1 MEIEDSRASFGC
13 MVRGVA
19 FEDQQAGFEAMV
31 RPLVDGGVLA
41 PIADR
46 EADAQLWMDCDL
58 CSFVEN
64 RWHHRLAPTAVTLDD
79 RARWL
84 RRALADD
91 ERLWDPRRSQFTA
104 AFWLI
109 DHGVRAGTLALSKAM
124 SFHPFLPVSS
134 LYVFPDH
141 RGTGV
146 AYRALRAMD
155 RAVVSAGLSGIRVG
169 TYWTWQT
176 AVRRYLLR
184 YGMWAWG
191 FKRSIDFVWAA
202 LPPHRIAIDD
212 RSARFAVE
220 HGGRCIELLTA
231 ARDGDLLIWHE
242 AREMAS
248 DELSDVVQFHARSTL
263 AVALAVH
270 GWPLLRAGD
279 DIHDAAGYDGGG
291 PRVLAYKIGM
301 FEALDRRN
309 GFDVRTP
316 RIPGL
321 PYDAIARKLEA

>member
-1 MEIEDSRASFGC
+1 MA
-13 MVRGVA
+13 RGVA
-19 FEDQQAGFEAMV
+19 FEDQQVEFEVMV
-31 RPLVDGGVLA
+31 RPLVEGGVLA

-64 RWHHRLAPTAVTLDD
+64 RCHHRLEPTSVTLDD
-79 RARWL
+79 RAMWM

-124 SFHPFLPVSS
+124 SVHPFLPVSS
-134 LYVFPDH
+134 LYVFPAH
-141 RGTGV
+141 RGTGL
-146 AYRALRAMD
+146 AYRALRAVD
-155 RAVVSAGLSGIRVG
+155 RAATSAGLSGIRVG

-184 YGMWAWG
+184 YGMWVWT
-191 FKRSIDFVWAA
+191 FKRSIDFVWAD
-202 LPPHRIAIDD
+202 LPAHRITIDEH
-212 RSARFAVE
+212 SARFAIE
-220 HGGRCIELLTA
+220 HGGRRIELLTA
-231 ARDGDLLIWHE
+231 ARDGEILIWNE

-248 DELSDVVQFHARSTL
+248 DELSDVVQFHARSTF

-279 DIHDAAGYDGGG
+279 DIQDAAGYDAGG
-291 PRVLAYKIGM
+291 PRVLAYKIGV
-301 FEALDRRN
+301 FEALDRQN
-309 GFDVRTP
+309 GFAVRTP

-321 PYDAIARKLEA
+321 PYDAIARDLED

>member
-1 MEIEDSRASFGC
+1 
-13 MVRGVA
+13 MVRGAA
-19 FEDQQAGFEAMV
+19 FEDQQVVFEAMV
-31 RPLVDGGVLA
+31 RPLVESGVLA

-64 RWHHRLAPTAVTLDD
+64 RWHHRLDPTAVTADD
-79 RARWL
+79 RAAWL
-84 RRALADD
+84 RRALGRD

-109 DHGVRAGTLALSKAM
+109 DRGVRAGTLALSRALACQA
-124 SFHPFLPVSS
+124 FLPVSS
-134 LYVFPDH
+134 LYVFPGH
-141 RGTGV
+141 RGTGL
-146 AYRALRAMD
+146 AYRALRAVD
-155 RAVVSAGLSGIRVG
+155 GAAISAGLSGIRLG

-184 YGMWAWG
+184 YGMWAWS
-191 FKRSIDFVWAA
+191 FKRSIDFVWAD
-202 LPPHRIAIDD
+202 LPAHRIAIDD
-212 RSARFAVE
+212 RTARLAIE
-220 HGGRCIELLTA
+220 LGGRRIELLTA
-231 ARDGDLLIWHE
+231 ARDGDVLIWNE
-242 AREMAS
+242 APEMAS
-248 DELSDVVQFHARSTL
+248 DELSRVVQFHARSTL

-279 DIHDAAGYDGGG
+279 NIHDAAGYDAGG
-291 PRVLAYKIGM
+291 PRVLAYKIGV
-301 FEALDRRN
+301 FEALDRRS

-316 RIPGL
+316 RIPAL

>member
-1 MEIEDSRASFGC
+1 MA
-13 MVRGVA
+13 RGVA
-19 FEDQQAGFEAMV
+19 FEDRQVEFEALV
-31 RPLVDGGVLA
+31 RSLVERGVLA

-46 EADAQLWMDCDL
+46 DADAQLWMDCDL

-64 RWHHRLAPTAVTLDD
+64 RCHHRLEPTSVTLDD
-79 RARWL
+79 RAMWM

-124 SFHPFLPVSS
+124 SVHPFLPVSS
-134 LYVFPDH
+134 LYVFPAH
-141 RGTGV
+141 RGTGL
-146 AYRALRAMD
+146 AYRALRAVD
-155 RAVVSAGLSGIRVG
+155 RAATSAGLSGIRVG

-184 YGMWAWG
+184 YGMWVWT
-191 FKRSIDFVWAA
+191 FKRSIDFVWAD
-202 LPPHRIAIDD
+202 LPAHRITIDEH
-212 RSARFAVE
+212 SARFAIE
-220 HGGRCIELLTA
+220 HGGRRIELLTA
-231 ARDGDLLIWHE
+231 ARDGEVLMWNE
-242 AREMAS
+242 AREMAC
-248 DELSDVVQFHARSTL
+248 DELSDVVQFHARSTF

-279 DIHDAAGYDGGG
+279 DIQDAAGYDAGG
-291 PRVLAYKIGM
+291 PRVLAYKIGV
-301 FEALDRRN
+301 FEALDRQN
-309 GFDVRTP
+309 GFAVRTP

-321 PYDAIARKLEA
+321 PYDAIARDLED

>member
-1 MEIEDSRASFGC
+1 MA
-13 MVRGVA
+13 RGVA
-19 FEDQQAGFEAMV
+19 FEDQQVEFEAVV
-31 RPLVDGGVLA
+31 RPLVEGGVLA

-46 EADAQLWMDCDL
+46 DADAQLWMDCDL

-64 RWHHRLAPTAVTLDD
+64 RCHHRLEPTSVALDD
-79 RARWL
+79 RAMWM

-91 ERLWDPRRSQFTA
+91 EWLWDPRRSQFTA

-124 SFHPFLPVSS
+124 SVHPFLPVSS
-134 LYVFPDH
+134 LYVFPAH
-141 RGTGV
+141 RGTGL
-146 AYRALRAMD
+146 AYRVLRAVD
-155 RAVVSAGLSGIRVG
+155 RAAASAGLSGIRVG

-184 YGMWAWG
+184 YGMWAWT
-191 FKRSIDFVWAA
+191 FKRSIDFVWAD
-202 LPPHRIAIDD
+202 LPEHRITFDD
-212 RSARFAVE
+212 HSARFAVE
-220 HGGRCIELLTA
+220 HGGRRIELLTA
-231 ARDGDLLIWHE
+231 ARDGEVLIWNE

-248 DELSDVVQFHARSTL
+248 DELSDVVQFHARSTF

-270 GWPLLRAGD
+270 GWPLLRAGEA
-279 DIHDAAGYDGGG
+279 IHDAAGYDAGG
-291 PRVLAYKIGM
+291 PHVLAYKIGV

-321 PYDAIARKLEA
+321 PYDAIARDLEE

>member
-1 MEIEDSRASFGC
+1 

-19 FEDQQAGFEAMV
+19 FEDEQAGFEAMV
-31 RPLVDGGVLA
+31 RPLIHAGVLA
-41 PIADR
+41 PIADH

-64 RWHHRLAPTAVTLDD
+64 RWHHALAPTAVTADD
-79 RARWL
+79 RAQWL

-104 AFWLI
+104 PFWLI
-109 DHGVRAGTLALSKAM
+109 DRGARAGTLALSKAL
-124 SFHPFLPVSS
+124 SFHSLLPVSS

-146 AYRALRAMD
+146 AYRALRAVD
-155 RAVVSAGLSGIRVG
+155 GAAVSAGLSGIRVG

-184 YGMWAWG
+184 YRMWAWS
-191 FKRSIDFVWAA
+191 FKRSIDFVWAD
-202 LPPHRIAIDD
+202 LPAHQIAIDD
-212 RSARFAVE
+212 RTARLAIE
-220 HGGRCIELLTA
+220 HGGRRIELLTA
-231 ARDGDLLIWHE
+231 ARHGDVLLWNE
-242 AREMAS
+242 APEMAS
-248 DELSDVVQFHARSTL
+248 DELSRVVQFHARSTL

-270 GWPLLRAGD
+270 GWPLLRAD
-279 DIHDAAGYDGGG
+279 DNIHDAAGYDAGG
-291 PRVLAYKIGM
+291 PRVLAYKIGV

-316 RIPGL
+316 RIPAL
-321 PYDAIARKLEA
+321 PYEAIARKLEP

>member
-1 MEIEDSRASFGC
+1 

-19 FEDQQAGFEAMV
+19 FEDQQVQFEAMV
-31 RPLVDGGVLA
+31 RPLVEGGVLV

-46 EADAQLWMDCDL
+46 DADAQLWMDCDL

-64 RWHHRLAPTAVTLDD
+64 RCHHRVEPNALTLDD
-79 RARWL
+79 RAMWM

-91 ERLWDPRRSQFTA
+91 ERLWDPRRSKFTA

-124 SFHPFLPVSS
+124 SLHQFLPVSS
-134 LYVFPDH
+134 LYVFPTH
-141 RGTGV
+141 RGTGL
-146 AYRALRAMD
+146 AYRALRAVD
-155 RAVVSAGLSGIRVG
+155 RAAASAGLGGVRVG
-169 TYWTWQT
+169 THWTWQT

-184 YGMWAWG
+184 YGMWIWM
-191 FKRSIDFVWAA
+191 FKRSIDFVWAD
-202 LPPHRIAIDD
+202 LPAHRITIDD
-212 RSARFAVE
+212 HSARFAVE
-220 HGGRCIELLTA
+220 HGGRRIELLTA
-231 ARDGDLLIWHE
+231 ARDGEVLVWNE
-242 AREMAS
+242 APEMDS
-248 DELSDVVQFHARSTL
+248 DEPSDIVQFHARCTF

-279 DIHDAAGYDGGG
+279 DIDEAACYDAGG
-291 PRVLAYKIGM
+291 PDVLAYKIGV
-301 FEALDRRN
+301 FEALDRQN

-321 PYDAIARKLEA
+321 PYDAIAQELEE